1 MDEEEEEE
9 ERIKEILEEEKRD
22 LRPNRVS
29 IILEDIKKNPLSE
42 YGLFTELE
50 DESEVDDG
58 YFNVKVIDTTNND
71 DPRASMSFIISQGLF
86 CILQESLME
95 VYTKG
100 SKYILKQMGDNV
112 VDFLPNLLN
121 KAKGPPNGSGYH

>member
-1 MDEEEEEE
+1 MDKEEEE
-9 ERIKEILEEEKRD
+9 IKEILEEEKRD
-22 LRPNRVS
+22 LKPNRVY

-42 YGLFTELE
+42 HGLFTELE

-100 SKYILKQMGDNV
+100 SKYILKQMGDNI
-112 VDFLPNLLN
+112 VDFLPNLLD

>member
-1 MDEEEEEE
+1 M
-9 ERIKEILEEEKRD
+9 
-22 LRPNRVS
+22 
-29 IILEDIKKNPLSE
+29 
-42 YGLFTELE
+42 
-50 DESEVDDG
+50 DDG
-58 YFNVKVIDTTNND
+58 YFNVKVIDTTDND

>member
-1 MDEEEEEE
+1 M
-9 ERIKEILEEEKRD
+9 
-22 LRPNRVS
+22 
-29 IILEDIKKNPLSE
+29 
-42 YGLFTELE
+42 
-50 DESEVDDG
+50 DDG

-100 SKYILKQMGDNV
+100 SQSILNQMGDNV
-112 VDFLPNLLN
+112 VALFPNLLD
-121 KAKGPPNGSGYH
+121 KAKGPPDGSGYH

>member
-1 MDEEEEEE
+1 MDKEEKEIKEMIEEEEKDLKPD
-9 ERIKEILEEEKRD
+9 RIY
-22 LRPNRVS
+22 
-29 IILEDIKKNPLSE
+29 IILEDNKKNPLSDN
-42 YGLFTELE
+42 GVFTELE

-58 YFNVKVIDTTNND
+58 YFNVKVIDTTKNS
-71 DPRASMSFIISQGLF
+71 DPRESMSFIISQGLF

-100 SKYILKQMGDNV
+100 SQYILNQMGDNV
-112 VDFLPNLLN
+112 VDLLPNLLN

>member
-1 MDEEEEEE
+1 MDKEEKEIKEMIEEEEKDLKPD
-9 ERIKEILEEEKRD
+9 RIY
-22 LRPNRVS
+22 
-29 IILEDIKKNPLSE
+29 IILEDNKKNPLSDN
-42 YGLFTELE
+42 GVFTEMEEE
-50 DESEVDDG
+50 DDDDDG
-58 YFNVKVIDTTNND
+58 YFSVKIVDTTSNS
-71 DPRASMSFIISQGLF
+71 DPRESMSFVISQGLF

>member
-22 LRPNRVS
+22 LRPNRVY
-29 IILEDIKKNPLSE
+29 IILEDIKKNPLIE

-50 DESEVDDG
+50 DENEVDDG

>member
-22 LRPNRVS
+22 LRPNRVY

-50 DESEVDDG
+50 DESEVDNG
-58 YFNVKVIDTTNND
+58 YFNVKVIDTTDND

>member
-1 MDEEEEEE
+1 MDKEEKEIKEIIEEEEKDLKPD
-9 ERIKEILEEEKRD
+9 RIY
-22 LRPNRVS
+22 
-29 IILEDIKKNPLSE
+29 IILEDNKKNPLSDN
-42 YGLFTELE
+42 GVFTEMEEE
-50 DESEVDDG
+50 DDDDDG
-58 YFNVKVIDTTNND
+58 YFSVKIVDTTSNS
-71 DPRASMSFIISQGLF
+71 DPRESMSFVISQGLF

>member
-1 MDEEEEEE
+1 MDKEEKEIKEMIEEEEKDLKPD
-9 ERIKEILEEEKRD
+9 RIY
-22 LRPNRVS
+22 
-29 IILEDIKKNPLSE
+29 IILEDNKKNPLSDN
-42 YGLFTELE
+42 GVFTEMEEE
-50 DESEVDDG
+50 DDDDDG
-58 YFNVKVIDTTNND
+58 YFSVKIVDTTSNS
-71 DPRASMSFIISQGLF
+71 DPRESMSYVISQGLF

-95 VYTKG
+95 VYTKA

>member
-1 MDEEEEEE
+1 MDEEEEE
-9 ERIKEILEEEKRD
+9 IKEILEQEKRD
-22 LRPNRVS
+22 LKPNRVY

-42 YGLFTELE
+42 HALFTELE
-50 DESEVDDG
+50 DENDDADG
-58 YFNVKVIDTTNND
+58 YFNVKVIDTTDNT
-71 DPRASMSFIISQGLF
+71 DPRDSMSFVISQGLF
-86 CILQESLME
+86 CILEESLME

-100 SKYILKQMGDNV
+100 SKSILKQMGDNV